1 MSPERFKDGEREL
14 KEAGLN
20 PQEHGGAIQLRRGQ
34 PGHLPPAV
42 PSTLRRCRQKTT
54 ADRISRKPRPLL
66 RTGCKVETSRLRDRR
81 KILTRNIGTFTS
93 LVQVLNPRTLAF
105 LSLCLV
111 SVKEQSEERQREG
124 NFLFYENTV
133 RNYINIKNCMFL

>member
-93 LVQVLNPRTLAF
+93 LWFKSSTL
-105 LSLCLV
+105 
-111 SVKEQSEERQREG
+111 ERLLFCPFVWSQLRNNQRRG
-124 NFLFYENTV
+124 KGKGIFFFMKTL
-133 RNYINIKNCMFL
+133 